1 MSYAIFRVAPINTLR
16 DLGQI
21 GAHNQREKEAY
32 ISNPDIDITA
42 SEYNIQLHN
51 VGGSYYEKYM
61 KMVKPYK
68 TQHEK
73 KQKTIRE
80 DRKKSFSKMLDDSNS
95 VIADELLFTSDRQF
109 FERQLGM
116 NTDSI
121 EKWAKTCMEFVYE
134 DMGYSKEHIL
144 DAVVHLDEKTPHLH
158 VVVVPLIKKF
168 DKRSNEDKWTI
179 SKKQFMGDKLRLSI
193 LQDKY
198 HERMVNAGY
207 NLDRGIKNSDN
218 EHIDIRQ
225 YKKITRKLNL
235 ELDSKSKKL
244 DTAMEDLDNKMSS
257 NKDLM
262 FDKEYVKVK
271 KDTFDSMN
279 KVIKETKKIMELK
292 PKIQK
297 VYDDV
302 NAYANSYKT
311 LERQKDNVTREVE
324 ILRFKNQKLENEN
337 RRLTDYI
344 KTILNLVKK
353 FFRNMLKFGNKDVQ
367 DETTYEVK
375 EFYINKDFNKDDIYD
390 IAVNTDKEDELFDYA
405 DIENNY
411 TKDKDDYDIGM

>member
-1 MSYAIFRVAPINTLR
+1 
-16 DLGQI
+16 
-21 GAHNQREKEAY
+21 
-32 ISNPDIDITA
+32 
-42 SEYNIQLHN
+42 
-51 VGGSYYEKYM
+51 
-61 KMVKPYK
+61 
-68 TQHEK
+68 
-73 KQKTIRE
+73 
-80 DRKKSFSKMLDDSNS
+80 
-95 VIADELLFTSDRQF
+95 
-109 FERQLGM
+109 
-116 NTDSI
+116 
-121 EKWAKTCMEFVYE
+121 
-134 DMGYSKEHIL
+134 
-144 DAVVHLDEKTPHLH
+144 
-158 VVVVPLIKKF
+158 
-168 DKRSNEDKWTI
+168 
-179 SKKQFMGDKLRLSI
+179 MGDKLRLSI

-279 KVIKETKKIMELK
+279 KVIKETKKVMELK

-302 NAYANSYKT
+302 NTYANSYKT
-311 LERQKDNVTREVE
+311 LERQKDNITKEVE